1 MSIRGGLS
9 TFAGVVSKTPPR
21 RLDRETI
28 PAANVGVL
36 DEEGDHEFAAH
47 VVITLVGEGE
57 PS

>member
-1 MSIRGGLS
+1 MRSGRP
-9 TFAGVVSKTPPR
+9 TFGGVVTKRPPR
-21 RLDRETI
+21 RFGRETI

-36 DEEGDHEFAAH
+36 GEEGDHEFAAH